1 MSTTPPPSGFPEAR
15 EARARAEQT
24 PAVVRDAMLA
34 RPREV
39 AGITLHPLNLD
50 TLWILEA
57 CAHPLA
63 TPGADADKLT
73 PLQLAQLVFA
83 FAAPDAALEHAGQER
98 EEGATLSPFDRAA
111 FSYLR
116 THVPLGE
123 MATVTAALVR
133 LLTEG
138 LATAPGAGGANP
150 PAAG

>member
-1 MSTTPPPSGFPEAR
+1 MSTPPPPSGFPEAR
-15 EARARAEQT
+15 AARVRAEQT

-34 RPREV
+34 RAREV

-57 CAHPLA
+57 CNHPLA
-63 TPGADADKLT
+63 TPGASADKLT
-73 PLQLAQLVFA
+73 PIELAQLVFA
-83 FAAPDAALEHAGQER
+83 FASPDAALEHAGQER
-98 EEGATLSPFDRAA
+98 EEGATLSQFDRAA
-111 FSYLR
+111 FAFLR

-123 MATVTAALVR
+123 MASVTAELAR

-138 LATAPGAGGANP
+138 LATAPGAGAANP